1 MKRREF
7 LTSAVAATGLYA
19 AASTV
24 RSAPMRPS
32 RRPPVGQRRFVSAAV
47 EKQIHEISAQ
57 IADPEV
63 AWMFQ
68 NCYPNPLDTTVEF
81 SQTGGKPDTFVITG
95 DIPAMWL
102 RDTMYQMWPYLP
114 LARDDAHLRAM
125 IQGVIHRMADC
136 VLISPYAEAFLKS
149 VHDKSPWRS
158 DHTHMAPG
166 VWEHKWEIDSLCAV
180 VHLSHGYWQAT
191 GDTTPFDASWRKAMD
206 RIVETFHAQQRL
218 DGPGPYSF
226 QRAAWNST
234 DTLPRGG
241 VGFPAK
247 PVGLISTMFRPSDD
261 AVAYPLHIPDN
272 LFAAVSLEQLAAL
285 YEALGIDRG
294 RVIACSQF
302 AQTLRHAVQAY
313 GIKTHG
319 EFGAIYAYEVDGF
332 GNAAFMDDA
341 NWPSIIA
348 LPFLGLC
355 AADDSVYQA
364 SRAFAWGPGNPYF
377 YRGKFEGIGSIHTA
391 DGNVWPMSLIMYG
404 LTATRSHEVAW
415 AIKQL
420 KRSSAGTGFMHESFD
435 KNDPEK
441 FTRPWFAMANVMFG
455 ALIVQTA
462 TRYPRLLSHRDNV

>member
-1 MKRREF
+1 MQRREF
-7 LTSAVAATGLYA
+7 LTSTAIA
-19 AASTV
+19 AASIYAGSSTA
-24 RSAPMRPS
+24 RSAPAYQS
-32 RRPPVGQRRFVSAAV
+32 HRPPVSQRRFVSAAV
-47 EKQIHEISAQ
+47 ERQIHDISAK
-57 IADPEV
+57 IADPEL

-68 NCYPNPLDTTVEF
+68 NCFPNPLDTTVEF
-81 SQTGGKPDTFVITG
+81 SMASGKPDTFVITG

-114 LARDDAHLRAM
+114 LARHDIHLRNM
-125 IQGVIHRMADC
+125 IQGVIHRMAHC

-149 VHDKSPWRS
+149 VNDTSPWRS

-180 VHLSHGYWQAT
+180 VHLSHGYWRST

-206 RIVETFHAQQRL
+206 RIVETFHAQQRI
-218 DGPGPYSF
+218 DGPGPYRF

-247 PVGLISTMFRPSDD
+247 PVGLICTMFRPSDD

-272 LFAAVSLEQLAAL
+272 LFAAVSLDQLATM
-285 YEALGIDRG
+285 YQSLGADAQQIS
-294 RVIACSQF
+294 ACTQF
-302 AQTLRHAVQAY
+302 ARTLHKGVKDY

-319 EFGAIYAYEVDGF
+319 EYGAIFAYEVDGF

-341 NWPSIIA
+341 NWPSIIS
-348 LPFLGLC
+348 LPYLGLC
-355 AADDSVYQA
+355 AADDPVYLA

-377 YRGKFEGIGSIHTA
+377 YQGKFEGIGSIHTA

-404 LTATRSHEVAW
+404 LTATKPEEVAW
-415 AIKQL
+415 ALTQL
-420 KRSSAGTGFMHESFD
+420 KLSSAGTGFMHESFD
-435 KNDPEK
+435 KNDPNT
-441 FTRPWFAMANVMFG
+441 FTRSWFAMANVMFG
-455 ALIVQTA
+455 ELIVQTA
-462 TRYPRLLSHRDNV
+462 RRFPQVLAQKL